1 MYQQEQEAVME
12 RAPVIVEEFTVS
24 DSRMGFNIIMFMA
37 AFLGLW
43 GTACIISALSTLSS
57 VEAAGKT
64 LLTALLGV

>member
-1 MYQQEQEAVME
+1 MNPIEKEATYE
-12 RAPVIVEEFTVS
+12 ETSITEEFTVS
-24 DSRMGFNIIMFMA
+24 NSRFGIGVIMFMA